1 MNASP
6 VNSEESY
13 SIFNAGAGRATVAQ
27 SKAARDAAV
36 ASYEKAIQSAFR
48 DVADA
53 LARRGTIDA
62 QVTADRNNVAHSQDN
77 YTLSDARYRGGIDTF
92 LSSLDAQRTLYG
104 AQRTYVATEL
114 AKATNLVDLY
124 TALGGDA
131 TLDAAA
137 DGPKPAT
144 PEPEGSP
151 IPQP

>member
-1 MNASP
+1 
-6 VNSEESY
+6 
-13 SIFNAGAGRATVAQ
+13 VAA

-36 ASYEKAIQSAFR
+36 ATYEKTIQTAFR

-62 QVTADRNNVAHSQDN
+62 QVDADRNNVAHSLDN
-77 YTLSDARYRGGIDTF
+77 YRLTDARYKGGIDTF
-92 LSSLDAQRTLYG
+92 LNSLIAQRSLYG
-104 AQRTYVATEL
+104 AQRTFVATQL

-131 TLDAAA
+131 TLDATA
-137 DGPKPAT
+137 DGPKPSA

-151 IPQP
+151 IPDR